1 MSQQYKDKL
10 IAQHETIAWLCNGLK
25 PMIETGKI
33 SDNGKKVLEF
43 LFAEKLAQARSLE
56 DELEA
61 MGAIIYSE
69 AETEIVGS
77 TYNLESEQS

>member
-1 MSQQYKDKL
+1 MSEQYKDKL
-10 IAQHETIAWLCNGLK
+10 ITQHATITWLCNGLK
-25 PMIETGKI
+25 PIIATGKV

-43 LFAEKLAQARSLE
+43 LFAEKLAQGRSLE

-69 AETEIVGS
+69 AETENVES
-77 TYNLESEQS
+77 TYNLESEQL